1 MKNDKVILSPAL
13 KAWIV
18 VYFKYCLYVFKQR
31 VVKKCAYTRISGDD
45 AAYIFS

>member
-18 VYFKYCLYVFKQR
+18 VYLKYRLYIFKQTG
-31 VVKKCAYTRISGDD
+31 VKKCAYT
-45 AAYIFS
+45 